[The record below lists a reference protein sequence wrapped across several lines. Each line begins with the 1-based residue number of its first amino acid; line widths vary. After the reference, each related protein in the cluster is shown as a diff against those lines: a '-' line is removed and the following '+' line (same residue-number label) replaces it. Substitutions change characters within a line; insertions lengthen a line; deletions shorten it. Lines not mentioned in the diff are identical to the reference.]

1 MKTVATPAAPPPA
14 RHRLPTAAVT
24 LLAALVG
31 LPLSAR
37 ASTPE
42 ADARP
47 DSCRLD
53 TRRATEH
60 QWLYGIGRANVLDT
74 YLSPLEYTGTDVAIA
89 RRTERLARWGRG
101 HVTTHA
107 YYSGHFAYVKSP
119 TDDGKEWDGELTAS
133 GGWLYNLRPSGH
145 WRIGVGGLME
155 LTTGFTYNL
164 RGTNNPAQGRLGT
177 ALLLSALAEY
187 SFTLR
192 RRTAVA
198 RLTIDSPMAGVQFA
212 PEYGQSYYE
221 IFSLGHS
228 DGVVRFTHPGN
239 APSCRLTA
247 TVQLPLRAS
256 HLTLGYTGDVRQSR
270 LNHLKRHA
278 WRNCFMI
285 GYTRSLYVVR
295 R

>member
-1 MKTVATPAAPPPA
+1 
-14 RHRLPTAAVT
+14 
-24 LLAALVG
+24 
-31 LPLSAR
+31 
-37 ASTPE
+37 
-42 ADARP
+42 
-47 DSCRLD
+47 
-53 TRRATEH
+53 
-60 QWLYGIGRANVLDT
+60 
-74 YLSPLEYTGTDVAIA
+74 
-89 RRTERLARWGRG
+89 
-101 HVTTHA
+101 
-107 YYSGHFAYVKSP
+107 
-119 TDDGKEWDGELTAS
+119 
-133 GGWLYNLRPSGH
+133 
-145 WRIGVGGLME
+145 ME

-278 WRNCFMI
+278 WHNCFMI